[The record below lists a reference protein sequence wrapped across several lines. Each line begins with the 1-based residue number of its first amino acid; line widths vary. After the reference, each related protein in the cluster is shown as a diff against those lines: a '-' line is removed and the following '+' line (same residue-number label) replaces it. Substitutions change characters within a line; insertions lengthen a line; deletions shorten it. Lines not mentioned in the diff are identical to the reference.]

1 MKILLVRHAEPDY
14 AIDSLTPKGKKEA
27 ELLAKRLGS
36 LNNVVAIYS
45 SPLGRA
51 METAKPT
58 AEQLGLPI
66 TVLPWLQEFRG
77 RILDPE
83 SNKERIPWDLKHH
96 FWQNSPSLLQESEW
110 TTHPL
115 MNTAQPSVQEVYK
128 ETCQGITNLL
138 ANHGFILQ
146 ENRMFRCEDNKEEI
160 ILLFCHMGL
169 AMAIIGFLTQVSP
182 FALWHGFCMPPSSVA
197 TLVTEER
204 QKGLASFRCFQ
215 LGDTSHLAAAN
226 QPPSRM
232 AMFQEI
238 FTGEDHTNTT

>member
-1 MKILLVRHAEPDY
+1 MKILLIRHAEPDY

-27 ELLAKRLGS
+27 KLLAKRLVK
-36 LNNVVAIYS
+36 LKNVVGIYA

-51 METAKPT
+51 METATPT
-58 AEQLGLPI
+58 AEKLGLPI

-77 RILDPE
+77 RIFDPE
-83 SNKERIPWDLKHH
+83 TGEDRIPWDLKHH
-96 FWQNSPSLLQESEW
+96 LWQNAPSLLSEREW
-110 TTHPL
+110 TSHPL
-115 MNTAQPSVQEVYK
+115 MNTATPSVEAIYE
-128 ETCQGITNLL
+128 ETCQGITELL
-138 ANHGFILQ
+138 KIHGFTLQ
-146 ENRMFRCEDNKEEI
+146 ENRMFQCEDNKEEI
-160 ILLFCHMGL
+160 VLVFCHMGL

-204 QKGLASFRCFQ
+204 QKGLVSFRCFQ
-215 LGDTSHLAAAN
+215 MGDTSHLAIEN
-226 QPPSRM
+226 EPPSRM